1 MSPSH
6 DPGYDDHT
14 LTEYLL
20 GRLPEQEAE
29 RIDEESLIEESLSWQ
44 LRVVEEDLIDAY
56 VRGTLDGETKAL
68 FEASYLTSERRRAK
82 VQFATDF
89 LATIDRAGA
98 TVPAPRAEEAT
109 AAGLLAS
116 DASRA
121 ARRSPIWLLAAAAA
135 IVIGVGGFGWYQ
147 QTRLRQE
154 LTLAQQDRNALD
166 RRVRALERELTDQRA
181 GRAQASTDLAR
192 VRTPGPGAAAATT
205 DSAAPPPATVAHPTG
220 RPRRPAPRGGGVDR
234 LLPAAG
240 TPATF
245 ALRRVQRPALS
256 RALRDPGESRRLAC
270 APCHR
275 RRARPSRCRSRSPRV
290 SEVPALRHRAMI
302 LWRTGLAGIVATYA
316 FEVAQRWRMVRRF
329 SYPSRHPAAILIG
342 ALAIRGGACCVYPC
356 AWKDDIIALAKSMI

>member
-166 RRVRALERELTDQRA
+166 RRVRDLERELTDQRA

-205 DSAAPPPATVAHPTG
+205 DSAASPAAAGADATSAATLAL
-220 RPRRPAPRGGGVDR
+220 APQTRGAGSIDR
-234 LLPAAG
+234 LLLPAAG

-245 ALRRVQRPALS
+245 ALRLESSDFRRYRA
-256 RALRDPGESRRLAC
+256 ALRDPGSGRVVW
-270 APCHR
+270 
-275 RRARPSRCRSRSPRV
+275 RSAAVSPTPGTPVTV
-290 SEVPALRHRAMI
+290 SIAVPAGVLKFQHYAI
-302 LWRTGLAGIVATYA
+302 ELSGLGATGLAGIVATYA
-316 FEVAQRWRMVRRF
+316 FEVAQR
-329 SYPSRHPAAILIG
+329 
-342 ALAIRGGACCVYPC
+342 
-356 AWKDDIIALAKSMI
+356 